1 MRPPR
6 QGRARQSGIA
16 GARTP
21 TPLDSIRKQT
31 IDQVLSELGSS
42 RGGLASEEAGS
53 RQQTAGKNLIESAKK
68 RSPLLAF
75 LSNFTHLMAVLLWV
89 AGSIAFL
96 AGMPELGV
104 AVWLVN
110 IINGVFSFWQEHRA
124 SQATEALKKML
135 PAYATVIRDGQEQ
148 KILAED
154 LVPGDV
160 MLLAEGEQDLG

>member
-1 MRPPR
+1 MGRGEVSWEAASAHRSPCIAMRPPR
-6 QGRARQSGIA
+6 HGRARRGGGDRREDA
-16 GARTP
+16 D
-21 TPLDSIRKQT
+21 PLDTIRKQT

-89 AGSIAFL
+89 AGAIAFF

-110 IINGVFSFWQEHRA
+110 IINGV
-124 SQATEALKKML
+124 L
-135 PAYATVIRDGQEQ
+135 
-148 KILAED
+148 
-154 LVPGDV
+154 
-160 MLLAEGEQDLG
+160 